1 MIFSKRFAIALGCD
15 GPRNGGEEYGSMSA
29 QTNLNAEQLQLVESL
44 TQTLSQDQLH
54 WVAGYFAGL
63 DAGRGQDVGEG
74 ADTKEE
80 HRKLAILFGSETGNA
95 AEIASSLHSET
106 QKSGLTSSVHDMAD
120 YKVRKITEEQDILI
134 VVSTHGEGEPPQPAI
149 NFFEFME
156 SRKAPR
162 LDGLRFSVLALGD
175 STYEFYCQAGAPS
188 VRICLASP
196 AKHFFWL
203 VG

>member
-1 MIFSKRFAIALGCD
+1 MLLF
-15 GPRNGGEEYGSMSA
+15 RNGAVFWLDRVGR
-29 QTNLNAEQLQLVESL
+29 VVRCWRRVRIPL
-44 TQTLSQDQLH
+44 TAP
-54 WVAGYFAGL
+54 VAGYFAGL